1 MPDNN
6 PFDLPDPSQA
16 LPLLHALH
24 PSLPHLATCDASGHL
39 QILDLDALTPL
50 NHHSASLDHA
60 SGLTLAIGGPP
71 SRPLVA
77 WIDPSGTPHLW
88 AYTAK
93 EGLAAS
99 PCPLPTLARFRPE
112 ISGARF
118 DALWLTSAGSRTWA
132 VLSASPSGGLIA
144 NGRLI
149 LIRDPHP
156 HDATTDPLG
165 PCLLAEID
173 AACPLP
179 TLVPT
184 TLQLP
189 LGFRRPRLRHHPN
202 LFTPA
207 TRLRWTSPQTLSITW
222 AGPDLLKPADLRIDR
237 QSIRVDLSLDPPSTP
252 ATPLPSTLDFET
264 IALDDHPDGPR
275 WLSPQPNGATLHAQG
290 HDRPLSFIPTS
301 SLPDLTPLGH
311 PRCALALSRLGLRWD
326 GTEVTLDTLR
336 ADALSRL
343 GDPDSSTRTG
353 PVRPDTRVE
362 GHSFTLLADS
372 SRADRLLL
380 LRPPSRP
387 SPRVLPH
394 PVLNLIPDHVRRR
407 PLDRPRV
414 DLLASAIDALEDYL
428 AVWRRP
434 GGVELWSL
442 RAGDRLKA
450 WPFPAAP
457 GQADRRLILIGDDP
471 DYLPELLILEAPAP
485 PGDADR
491 AVLVARVEFGD
502 PHVQPL
508 GHLLIPP
515 TTRLDDLS
523 PLDPDRRRWSLNDTH
538 LTLK

>member
-99 PCPLPTLARFRPE
+99 PCPLPTL
-112 ISGARF
+112 
-118 DALWLTSAGSRTWA
+118 
-132 VLSASPSGGLIA
+132 
-144 NGRLI
+144 
-149 LIRDPHP
+149 
-156 HDATTDPLG
+156 
-165 PCLLAEID
+165 
-173 AACPLP
+173 
-179 TLVPT
+179 VPT

-237 QSIRVDLSLDPPSTP
+237 QIIRVDLSLDPPSTP